1 MSKVAKY
8 KEEIAEYKELL
19 KDKSIPADEREFA
32 ENEIKDL
39 EAKIKLEERYK
50 GTPHEHAGKKD
61 KKKAKSKKEKK
72 PAKPANEYKYKGKS
86 IKELSELECAELLA
100 EIKARRE
107 KATKSSEKSKSKPVI
122 EKVAANVAKAVKQ
135 AVENVPAKDI
145 DKTEIAKFKRIEKA
159 AEAFVTEMKSILGSD
174 WDKEAVQDEFAQIT
188 KLIES
193 LRKKYASGAPKAAKG
208 IKVDGKSEE
217 DYEEHLNEIYSEND
231 FDSLVYLTNG
241 NRGEHVSEEELLSA
255 LYNGSAGSLLK
266 RYDPIAFNTGYNDW
280 K

>member
-1 MSKVAKY
+1 MSKTSKIEAEIAEYEALLKDSSVPQDEKDFA
-8 KEEIAEYKELL
+8 KEEIADLKKQLEKLGSKSSTTTTKKKLSVTDFRLWGTSEEGWFIEEKETGKQLN
-19 KDKSIPADEREFA
+19 PADFGKESWETKKEA
-32 ENEIKDL
+32 VSDL
-39 EAKIKLEERYK
+39 EKYLKT
-50 GTPHEHAGKKD
+50 GVKKSS
-61 KKKAKSKKEKK
+61 KKSKKEKK

-86 IKELSELECAELLA
+86 IKELSELECTELLA

-159 AEAFVTEMKSILGSD
+159 AEAFVKEMKSILGSD

-193 LRKKYASGAPKAAKG
+193 LRKKYAK
-208 IKVDGKSEE
+208 
-217 DYEEHLNEIYSEND
+217 
-231 FDSLVYLTNG
+231 
-241 NRGEHVSEEELLSA
+241 
-255 LYNGSAGSLLK
+255 
-266 RYDPIAFNTGYNDW
+266 
-280 K
+280 

>member
-32 ENEIKDL
+32 EAEIKDL

-50 GTPHEHAGKKD
+50 GTPHENAGKKAS
-61 KKKAKSKKEKK
+61 KKKLSITDFRLWGTGEEGWFIEEKETGKQLNPINFGKKSWETKKEAVSDLEKYLKKGFKKSKKEKK

-86 IKELSELECAELLA
+86 IKELSELECTELLA

-107 KATKSSEKSKSKPVI
+107 KATKSSEKSKSKPVV
-122 EKVAANVAKAVKQ
+122 EKVAANVATAVKQ
-135 AVENVPAKDI
+135 VIENVPAKDI

-159 AEAFVTEMKSILGSD
+159 AEAFVKEMKSILGSD

-188 KLIES
+188 KLIEQ
-193 LRKKYASGAPKAAKG
+193 LRKKYAK
-208 IKVDGKSEE
+208 
-217 DYEEHLNEIYSEND
+217 
-231 FDSLVYLTNG
+231 
-241 NRGEHVSEEELLSA
+241 
-255 LYNGSAGSLLK
+255 
-266 RYDPIAFNTGYNDW
+266 
-280 K
+280 